1 MGPFPFCIP
10 FKMKVIN
17 TNQSVTIPDE
27 VDVSVKSRVVTVKGS
42 RGTLVKSFKHL
53 AVDISMPDKKTVRVE
68 KWFGKKKELAAVR
81 TVCSHIT
88 NLCNGVTK
96 GYKYKMR
103 AVYAHFPIN
112 CAISEGGSLV
122 EVRNFLGE
130 KFVRKVRMH
139 EGVKCEN
146 SKEQKDELI
155 LTGNSIEGV
164 SQSAALIQQSTT
176 VKNKDIRKFLDGLYV
191 SEKTTVV
198 KEEEWKDWSVL
209 CARMRNKTVD
219 TK

>member
-1 MGPFPFCIP
+1 MGLFFPFCIP

-17 TNQSVTIPDE
+17 TGQSVTIPDE
-27 VDVSVKSRVVTVKGS
+27 VDCSVKSRVVTIKGS

-81 TVCSHIT
+81 TACSHIT
-88 NLCNGVTK
+88 NLINGVTK

-112 CAISEGGSLV
+112 CAISEGGTLV

-130 KFVRKVRMH
+130 KYTRRVRMH
-139 EGVKCEN
+139 DGVKCEN
-146 SKEQKDELI
+146 SKDQKDELI
-155 LTGNSIEGV
+155 ISGNSIEAV

-176 VKNKDIRKFLDGLYV
+176 VKNKDIRKFLDGVYV
-191 SEKTTVV
+191 SEKGNVV
-198 KEEEWKDWSVL
+198 
-209 CARMRNKTVD
+209 VD
-219 TK
+219 E

>member
-1 MGPFPFCIP
+1 MGPFPFINLQIR
-10 FKMKVIN
+10 MKIIN
-17 TNQSVTIPDE
+17 TNQSIKVPDE
-27 VDVSVKSRVVTVKGS
+27 VDVSVKSRVVTVKGP

-88 NLCNGVTK
+88 NLINGVTK

-112 CAISEGGSLV
+112 CAISENGSLV

-130 KFVRKVRMH
+130 KFIRRVRMH
-139 EGVKCEN
+139 DGVICKN
-146 SKEQKDELI
+146 SKDQRDELI
-155 LTGNSIEGV
+155 ITGNSIEAV
-164 SQSAALIQQSTT
+164 SQSVALIQQSTS
-176 VKNKDIRKFLDGLYV
+176 VKNKDIRKFLDGMYV
-191 SEKTTVV
+191 SEKGFIV
-198 KEEEWKDWSVL
+198 EE
-209 CARMRNKTVD
+209 AA
-219 TK
+219 